1 MLYSNENKKER
12 IMQTVKLNNGIE
24 MPLLGFG
31 VFQMTDA
38 DECERAVIDALETGY
53 RLIDTA
59 ASYQNETQV
68 GNALK
73 QSQIAR
79 EDLFIT
85 TKLWLQDASYEGAK
99 AQFQRSLSR
108 LQLDYVDL
116 YLIHQPYG
124 DVYGAWRAMEELY
137 QAGKIRA
144 IGVSNFHPD
153 RLADLIAFN
162 KVIPAV
168 NQVEVNPFNQQLHAV
183 PWMQSKNIQPEAWA
197 PFAEGRNGLFQLPQ
211 LTAIGEKYGKSIG
224 QVVLRWLFQRGIVS
238 LAKSVRKTRM
248 AENINIL
255 DFTLTDNEMAQIV
268 AMDTA
273 TSAFFSHRDPAMVEW
288 LAGRKLDV

>member
-1 MLYSNENKKER
+1 MHTIR
-12 IMQTVKLNNGIE
+12 LNNGIE

-38 DECERAVIDALETGY
+38 AECERAVIEAIDTGY

-68 GNALK
+68 GNGIR
-73 QSQIAR
+73 QSGIVR
-79 EDLFIT
+79 NELFVT

-99 AQFQRSLSR
+99 AQFERSLNR

-124 DVYGAWRAMEELY
+124 DVHGAWRAMEELL

-144 IGVSNFHPD
+144 IGVSNFQPD
-153 RLADLIAFN
+153 RLADLMAFN
-162 KVIPAV
+162 KVVPAV
-168 NQVEVNPFNQQLHAV
+168 NQIEVNPFNQQLHAA
-183 PWMQSKNIQPEAWA
+183 PWMQSRQIQPQAWA
-197 PFAEGRNGLFQLPQ
+197 PFAEGRNGLFQHPV
-211 LTAIGEKYGKSIG
+211 LTAIGAKRGKSVG
-224 QVVLRWLFQRGIVS
+224 QVVLRWIFQRGIAS
-238 LAKSVRKTRM
+238 LAKSVHKERM
-248 AENINIL
+248 KENLDIL
-255 DFTLTDNEMAQIV
+255 DFELSQDEMVQI
-268 AMDTA
+268 AALDTA

-288 LAGRKLDV
+288 LTQRKLDV

>member
-1 MLYSNENKKER
+1 
-12 IMQTVKLNNGIE
+12 MQTVKLNNGVE
-24 MPLLGFG
+24 MPKLGFG

-38 DECERAVIDALETGY
+38 KECERAVIDAIESGY

-73 QSQIAR
+73 QSGVER
-79 EDLFIT
+79 ETLFVT
-85 TKLWLQDASYEGAK
+85 TKLWLQDTNYAGAK
-99 AQFQRSLSR
+99 AQFERSLNR

-124 DVYGAWRAMEELY
+124 DVHGAWRAMEELH

-162 KVIPAV
+162 NVVPAV
-168 NQVEVNPFNQQLHAV
+168 NQIEVNPFNQQLHAV
-183 PWMQSKNIQPEAWA
+183 PWMKSRGIQPEAWA
-197 PFAEGRNGLFQLPQ
+197 PFAEGKNGLFQHPL
-211 LTAIGEKYGKSIG
+211 LTAMGEKRGKSVG
-224 QVVLRWLFQRGIVS
+224 QVVLRWIYQRDIIS
-238 LAKSVRKTRM
+238 LAKSVRRERM
-248 AENINIL
+248 EENINIL
-255 DFTLTDNEMAQIV
+255 DFELSEEEMEKITAL
-268 AMDTA
+268 DTA

-288 LAGRKLDV
+288 LTGRKLDV

>member
-1 MLYSNENKKER
+1 
-12 IMQTVKLNNGIE
+12 MQKVKLNNGIE

-38 DECERAVIDALETGY
+38 AECERAVIDAINTGY

-73 QSQIAR
+73 QSGIAR
-79 EDLFIT
+79 NELFVT
-85 TKLWLQDASYEGAK
+85 TKLWLQDTSYEGAK
-99 AQFQRSLSR
+99 AQFERSLNR

-124 DVYGAWRAMEELY
+124 DVHGAWRAMEELQ

-162 KVIPAV
+162 KVVPAV
-168 NQVEVNPFNQQLHAV
+168 NQVEVNPFNQQLQAV
-183 PWMQSKNIQPEAWA
+183 PWMQSRGIQPEAWHRLRK
-197 PFAEGRNGLFQLPQ
+197 GKMVCSSILFSRQL
-211 LTAIGEKYGKSIG
+211 ARSMASVG
-224 QVVLRWLFQRGIVS
+224 QVVLRWIYQRGIAS
-238 LAKSVRKTRM
+238 LAKSVRKERM
-248 AENINIL
+248 EENINIL
-255 DFTLTDNEMAQIV
+255 DFELSPEDMLQIT
-268 AMDTA
+268 ALDTA

-288 LAGRKLDV
+288 LTGRKLDV